1 MHVTKKRNER
11 EGIAMKPYHNT
22 TIPLEAQYL
31 YRRALEMIDQQK
43 EDIALVYLRQAVFIA
58 PGFSKA
64 YRELG
69 NCLARLG
76 RLEEASAYRVK
87 ASRID
92 PIHCGAAVDG
102 ITMKR
107 QDENQTVPGHFLT
120 CLVW

>member
-1 MHVTKKRNER
+1 
-11 EGIAMKPYHNT
+11 MKPYHNT

-76 RLEEASAYRVK
+76 RLEEASVYHVK

-92 PIHCGAAVDG
+92 PIHCGAAADG